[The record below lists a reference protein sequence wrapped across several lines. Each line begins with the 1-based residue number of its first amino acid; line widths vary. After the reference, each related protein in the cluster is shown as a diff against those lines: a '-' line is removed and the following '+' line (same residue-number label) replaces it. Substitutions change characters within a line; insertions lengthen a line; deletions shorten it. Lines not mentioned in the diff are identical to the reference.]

1 MKFCL
6 IKEGK
11 RKNHWPQPIDRSSMA
26 MDERDGALTLQ
37 AKKGNK
43 ERKWRIIVLSKKL
56 EN

>member
-43 ERKWRIIVLSKKL
+43 ERKWRIIVLNKKT
-56 EN
+56 